1 MVVRRRR
8 PWLSSTVDIGDI
20 DDVDDI
26 QDDGDEDDDDDDTHD
41 DEEIRIA
48 ALQLSIAAA
57 VLARLLFG
65 SSARPAAA
73 TPAWRRAP
81 LNMAD
86 DAFGVGLAYRA
97 HSFPEEHPETDSVR
111 SPLEEANRGL
121 PALAENEIAGRK
133 QAAHSLR
140 GADDADGD
148 NAVSVAASGAADPA
162 RPTTSVESLDAEAS
176 DLSEGG
182 DESDYEATEGSDS
195 SRSSDSDSC
204 ADEEREEEFFVG
216 APGSP
221 LNKLFSVCLRQC
233 RVLPSQAEFLTGIRA
248 FTDDGDETNEQYS
261 VVRALCAHS
270 TQWCGVLCDLLLRGV
285 SCDDQSVVFCNAF
298 PNLHPASGGDRVAEL
313 LEHGSPAWE
322 VLRATW
328 GVRTVPDFLKH
339 LFAKH
344 DGEARLVGGATWTP
358 LREDVRNPKF
368 WSCHFARTA
377 ETRQWL
383 AHHCREDPAQWL
395 TWEEVQWLLDEHDG
409 QTLLI
414 RRDTC
419 CDGGA
424 RFYFRTGI
432 VVSLPEMMFHGLACK
447 CTCFDVYKL
456 YVDLPIVV
464 HKRDRAA
471 SSRASKRARTAYN

>member
-1 MVVRRRR
+1 
-8 PWLSSTVDIGDI
+8 
-20 DDVDDI
+20 
-26 QDDGDEDDDDDDTHD
+26 
-41 DEEIRIA
+41 
-48 ALQLSIAAA
+48 
-57 VLARLLFG
+57 
-65 SSARPAAA
+65 
-73 TPAWRRAP
+73 
-81 LNMAD
+81 MAD

-121 PALAENEIAGRK
+121 PALAENEIAGRGYSRRARPAVGTASGVPGPASAGAPPSGVEPYAEVVGVPPSQGLPEGGKCVIAPGWALASWTGSWWRTK

-162 RPTTSVESLDAEAS
+162 RPTTSAVSLDAEAS

-344 DGEARLVGGATWTP
+344 GGEARLVGGATWTP

-395 TWEEVQWLLDEHDG
+395 TWEEVQWLLDEHEG

-424 RFYFRTGI
+424 RFYFRTGS
-432 VVSLPEMMFHGLACK
+432 VVSLPEMMFYGLACK

-456 YVDLPIVV
+456 YVSFEIIVRR
-464 HKRDRAA
+464 RDR
-471 SSRASKRARTAYN
+471 SGTVRDRKKARSGTHWWGER